1 MQQTVTLGEH
11 LASELESN
19 PGLVGISQAIEDL
32 ALAGLSISN
41 LVGKGALA
49 GVFGS
54 AQTENIQGEIQKK
67 LDVISNDVMIDT
79 LSGSGHWAGLASEEM
94 DEVLPI
100 ESEDRGEFL
109 CLFDP
114 LDGSTN
120 IEVNVTIGTIF
131 SILRNPQG
139 RNKPSEADFLQ
150 PGKRQ
155 IAAGYLV
162 YGPSTTLVLTLGR
175 GVNGFTLD
183 RDSGKYLLSHPDM
196 GVPEATREYA
206 VNASN
211 QRFWAAPV
219 RRYIDECNEGSDGPR
234 GRDFNMRWVGAM
246 VADVHR
252 MLCRGG
258 VFLYPWDSRDPAK
271 PGKLRLLYE
280 VNPMSM
286 LVEQA
291 GGMATTGT
299 RRLMDIEPETLHQRV
314 PTILGSREEVERLIR
329 YHRENG

>member
-183 RDSGKYLLSHPDM
+183 RDSG
-196 GVPEATREYA
+196 
-206 VNASN
+206 
-211 QRFWAAPV
+211 
-219 RRYIDECNEGSDGPR
+219 I
-234 GRDFNMRWVGAM
+234 
-246 VADVHR
+246 
-252 MLCRGG
+252 
-258 VFLYPWDSRDPAK
+258 
-271 PGKLRLLYE
+271 
-280 VNPMSM
+280 
-286 LVEQA
+286 
-291 GGMATTGT
+291 
-299 RRLMDIEPETLHQRV
+299 
-314 PTILGSREEVERLIR
+314 
-329 YHRENG
+329 